1 MRWYH
6 YLLLAGAL
14 LGGVAIAEG
23 EERVF
28 EGPWKTTNRKLDG
41 IMTAVIKDLDDDQ
54 WQGRFYGVWQG
65 GSFDY
70 TIKFSGKPHSLKGT
84 AVIDHAD
91 YTWTGA
97 IAEEPADGSPA
108 VFTARFGGSRYTGH
122 FAMKEKKMTTP
133 AATAAREKPVLR

>member
-6 YLLLAGAL
+6 YLLLAGSL
-14 LGGVAIAEG
+14 FGGAAIAEG
-23 EERVF
+23 EDRVF

-41 IMTAVIKDLDDDQ
+41 IMTAVVKDIGEDK

-65 GSFDY
+65 VPFDY
-70 TIKFSGKPHSLKGT
+70 TVKFSGKLNSLKGT

-97 IAEEPADGSPA
+97 IDDESPA
-108 VFTARFGGSRYTGH
+108 VFTGKFGGSRYTGH
-122 FAMKEKKMTTP
+122 FALKEKKKTAP
-133 AATAAREKPVLR
+133 AASTASREKAVVR